1 MTNEERI
8 SKMNA
13 VSCITSDKIAS
24 KLAEIKSLSTR
35 MNSLVEV
42 LNNAKKN
49 GFCVEKFFTSNHDSN
64 SMYIS
69 YCALYF
75 RVPTTDYEKYWIVDK
90 NGDVFTSDY
99 ACKYENSAIIPS
111 DTFKVGEYR
120 SQCFKE
126 ETRLAT
132 LNKLETIIDTFLTV
146 EDIAYKEIDA
156 QIESKVKELDN
167 KTVEDNK
174 IVESPTKVDV
184 ILKLLSDK
192 GLCTH
197 DLARAY
203 WWLEIENVISCF
215 TDYENIDVKDED
227 YEEVITQLF
236 EDDEVWN
243 NIDDTIDYYLKKRIA
258 LRKENNNG

>member
-1 MTNEERI
+1 MTNEERL

-13 VSCITSDKIAS
+13 VSCITSDKIAA

-49 GFCVEKFFTSNHDSN
+49 GFCVEKYFTSNHDSN

-75 RVPTTDYEKYWIVDK
+75 RVPTTDYKKYWIVDK

-99 ACKYENSAIIPS
+99 SCKYEDSAMIPS
-111 DTFKVGEYR
+111 DTFKVGECR
-120 SQCFKE
+120 SQCYRE
-126 ETRLAT
+126 EARLAT
-132 LNKLETIIDTFLTV
+132 LNKLETIIDTFLTL
-146 EDIAYKEIDA
+146 EPIIYN
-156 QIESKVKELDN
+156 ELDAEIEAKTKEVES

-174 IVESPTKVDV
+174 TVESPTKIDV
-184 ILKLLSDK
+184 ILKLLSDN

-203 WWLEIENVISCF
+203 WWLEIENVVDCF
-215 TDYENIDVKDED
+215 TDYEDIEVKDED
-227 YEEVITQLF
+227 YEEVINDIF
-236 EDDEVWN
+236 DDDELWN
-243 NIDDTIDYYLKKRIA
+243 KVNDTIDYYLKKRIA